1 MLLDDGK
8 TQYTGMSVTYSSDH
22 SHFIICVENRDED
35 VRREQEHLAALSMA
49 NEMAR
54 RDELTRTNNK
64 TAYQEAEKELQKQ
77 IEAGCDPFG
86 IVVCDINGLKAI
98 NDTEGH
104 KAGDAYIKASGM
116 LICRV
121 FQHSPVFRIG
131 GDEFAVI
138 LKGEDYENRER
149 LLSELKQQTEDNL
162 HNGKG
167 PVAASGIA
175 EYRPHEDSTVGDVF
189 NRADSRMYEDKLRL
203 KEQKLIRE
211 SHIFTDRT
219 NLRIITEDRRSM
231 LDTLYKAFE
240 SVAEG
245 SFVFLCDMKYDFSR
259 WAKPAVERYG
269 LPSEYMYGAGD
280 LWENRI
286 HPDDRAAYH
295 TGIDDIFSGKAT
307 RHDMRYRAKCVTGEY
322 ELCVCRGD
330 VIRDPSG
337 EPDYF
342 VGKITKLDPEL

>member
-1 MLLDDGK
+1 M
-8 TQYTGMSVTYSSDH
+8 
-22 SHFIICVENRDED
+22 
-35 VRREQEHLAALSMA
+35 
-49 NEMAR
+49 
-54 RDELTRTNNK
+54 
-64 TAYQEAEKELQKQ
+64 
-77 IEAGCDPFG
+77 
-86 IVVCDINGLKAI
+86 VCDINGLKAI

-138 LKGEDYENRER
+138 LRGEDYENRER
-149 LLSELKQQTEDNL
+149 LLSELKRQVEDNL
-162 HNGKG
+162 RIGKG
-167 PVAASGIA
+167 PVVASGIA
-175 EYRPHEDSTVGDVF
+175 EYRPKEDCSVGDVF

-203 KEQKLIRE
+203 KDQKLIRE
-211 SHIFTDRT
+211 SHAFQDGT
-219 NLRIITEDRRSM
+219 NLRIISEDRRSM
-231 LDTLYKAFE
+231 LDTLYRAFE

-245 SFVFLCDMKYDFSR
+245 SSVFLCDMKYDFSR

-286 HPDDRAAYH
+286 HPDDRESYH
-295 TGIDDIFSGKAT
+295 RGIDEIFSGNAAG
-307 RHDMRYRAKCVTGEY
+307 HDMRYRAKCVTGEY
-322 ELCVCRGD
+322 DLCACRGI

-342 VGKITKLDPEL
+342 VGKITRSAPER